1 VDGMMTTDPRIVPG
15 AWKVKDISFDEAS
28 ELAYFGAKVL
38 HPLTVLPAVEKN
50 IPVYIL
56 NSRNPKGT
64 GTRITREARPCKNP
78 IKSIAYKR
86 GITIITVSSSR
97 MLMAHGFL
105 RALFEV
111 FDRHHTSVDMV
122 ATSEVSV
129 SLTLDN
135 VESLDEIVEELKQ
148 LGDVQFTSTN
158 ALICLVG
165 NNLKYTPGVAK
176 RAFGSLADIN
186 ILMVSHGA
194 SNINFSFLL
203 DDKDANAAIQRLHA
217 EFFSGTDPEVFEP
230 AG

>member
-1 VDGMMTTDPRIVPG
+1 
-15 AWKVKDISFDEAS
+15 EAS

-38 HPLTVLPAVEKN
+38 HPLTMLPAVENN

-56 NSRNPKGT
+56 NSRKPNGT
-64 GTRITREARPCKNP
+64 GTRITREARPCRNL
-78 IKSIAYKR
+78 IKSIACKR
-86 GITIITVSSSR
+86 GITVVTVSSSR

-129 SLTLDN
+129 SLTLDS
-135 VESLDEIVEELKQ
+135 VDSLDALVNDLRA
-148 LGDVQFTSTN
+148 LGDVEVSSQA

-165 NNLKYTPGVAK
+165 NNLKYTPGVAR
-176 RAFGSLADIN
+176 RAFGGLADIN

-194 SNINFSFLL
+194 SNINFSFLV
-203 DDKDANAAIQRLHA
+203 DERDANTALQKLHA
-217 EFFSGTDPEVFEP
+217 DF
-230 AG
+230 

>member
-1 VDGMMTTDPRIVPG
+1 MTTDPRIVPT
-15 AWKVKDISFDEAS
+15 AWKVREISFDEAS

-56 NSRNPKGT
+56 NSRKPAGT
-64 GTRITREARPCKNP
+64 GTRITREARPCRNL
-78 IKSIAYKR
+78 IKSIAVKK
-86 GITIITVSSSR
+86 GITVLTVSSSR

-105 RALFEV
+105 KALFEV
-111 FDRHHTSVDMV
+111 FDRHRTSVDMV

-129 SLTLDN
+129 SLTLDSLS
-135 VESLDEIVEELKQ
+135 SLDAILEDLRP
-148 LGDVQFTSTN
+148 LGDVEITSKA

-165 NNLKYTPGVAK
+165 NNLKYTPGVAR
-176 RAFGSLADIN
+176 RAFGSLPDIN

-194 SNINFSFLL
+194 SNINFSFIV
-203 DDKDANAAIQRLHA
+203 DEKDATTAVQRLHA
-217 EFFSGTDPEVFEP
+217 DFFNEIDPEVFEP